1 MSIYDSQK
9 ANNPFLSNQSRYEKI
24 KAIESESDP
33 LDGNAAQ
40 LMLGSLAKDQKSRVS
55 ANKRIKVGKSEPESD
70 PDSHS
75 DSDSDTGSDSDGGD
89 LKDFIVSDEHDDDED
104 PDYASA
110 GSSEYP
116 IAIDVESVSLSY
128 SESVYVYLSQ
138 SDEDIINY
146 SRPSG
151 SSSPVKRSFDEFLV
165 IGMIPSRN
173 IDPRDTVRF
182 SFFNANEGDQIRLSR
197 QASLLVDIR

>member
-1 MSIYDSQK
+1 MYDSRRPNK
-9 ANNPFLSNQSRYEKI
+9 PFPYDQSRYERI

-33 LDGNAAQ
+33 LSGNAAQ
-40 LMLGSLAKDQKSRVS
+40 LMLGSLAKGQKSRVS
-55 ANKRIKVGKSEPESD
+55 ANKGIKVGKSEPESD

-75 DSDSDTGSDSDGGD
+75 DSDSDTGSDSDGVD
-89 LKDFIVSDEHDDDED
+89 LKDFIVSDDHGDDED

-128 SESVYVYLSQ
+128 SEYVYVYLYQ
-138 SDEDIINY
+138 SDEDIIKY

-182 SFFNANEGDQIRLSR
+182 SFLNANGGDQTRLP
-197 QASLLVDIR
+197 